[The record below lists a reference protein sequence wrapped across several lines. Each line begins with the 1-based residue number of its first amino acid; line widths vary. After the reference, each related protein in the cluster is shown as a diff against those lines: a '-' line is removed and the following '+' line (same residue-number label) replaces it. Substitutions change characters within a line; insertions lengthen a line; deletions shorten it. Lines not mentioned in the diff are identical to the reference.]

1 MKDNLRRLLDKE
13 FFSLDVSLQKQ
24 VYADFYRLAYRFSM
38 NIAKDHGT
46 AEEVAQETFLKALR
60 HPPGV
65 DSEAQF
71 VAWVKV
77 VARNLT
83 RNAIRQR
90 NKFRLGEDLEGIAA
104 RLSCHKA
111 TTEQRSRRSCCCSM
125 FANASRR

>member
-1 MKDNLRRLLDKE
+1 
-13 FFSLDVSLQKQ
+13 
-24 VYADFYRLAYRFSM
+24 M